1 MFKHLKKAV
10 YLVDLML
17 QDNQIS
23 KKRICQHDEDD
34 VVELN
39 TPATILDP
47 LTGIPRAGHSNL
59 SNRGY
64 HWGEIRINAIY
75 AWETT
80 RHEE

>member
-1 MFKHLKKAV
+1 MFKHLKKAA

-23 KKRICQHDEDD
+23 KKRICQYDKDN

-39 TPATILDP
+39 SPVTILDL
-47 LTGIPRAGHSNL
+47 LTDMPGAGHSNL

-64 HWGEIRINAIY
+64 HWGETRIHAIY
-75 AWETT
+75 A
-80 RHEE
+80 RGNNQG